1 MGETYDQ
8 CKKNTGL
15 PDPAKIKFMRT
26 FRWVLDPTENVHVE
40 EWQRIAVLT
49 ARDRLTEQRAK
60 ALKDVEASTSQP
72 KKARTSAASS
82 SSQDKCP
89 PLADK
94 APKKKKDEKD
104 EKKDSLTRVSDN
116 EPSVGVSGLISFF
129 GSKAM

>member
-26 FRWVLDPTENVHVE
+26 FRWVLDPTENEHVE

-72 KKARTSAASS
+72 KKLEPQPPAVLHKTSA
-82 SSQDKCP
+82 
-89 PLADK
+89 PLLPTK
-94 APKKKKDEKD
+94 PQ
-104 EKKDSLTRVSDN
+104 TRRKMKQMRRK
-116 EPSVGVSGLISFF
+116 IH
-129 GSKAM
+129 